1 MIWSESLTQ
10 RTNVSRVSLKKGECK
25 MKTVKFKEYIIIT
38 FGIILVALSVEYFFA
53 PNNIAAG
60 GVTGAAIVINA
71 IMPNLSIGI
80 ITLVLNVALFLVAFM
95 FIDGNFGVKT
105 IYASLGLS
113 IMLWII
119 EKFLNPI
126 AITNDLMM
134 ATVFGTLISAIGM
147 ALVFNENASTGGT
160 DILAKILNK
169 FFHLD
174 IGKSLLVVDFV
185 ITLASALVF
194 GIDVALYSMLSV
206 ILLGIIVDRVIEGF
220 NICKSVF
227 IISKRNDEIS
237 KFIIYSLDRGC
248 TFLNG
253 IGAYTGKSNN
263 ILYAVLSRSQF
274 IKLKKF
280 IKEIDPEAFITV
292 GEVHEVLGEGF
303 NDIE

>member
-1 MIWSESLTQ
+1 
-10 RTNVSRVSLKKGECK
+10 
-25 MKTVKFKEYIIIT
+25 MKIEKFKEYTIIT
-38 FGIILVALSVEYFFA
+38 VGIILVALSVEYFFA

-60 GVTGAAIVINA
+60 GVTGAAIVINE

-80 ITLVLNVALFLVAFM
+80 ITLVLNVALFVVAFM
-95 FIDGNFGVKT
+95 FVDGNFGVKT
-105 IYASLGLS
+105 VYSSLGLS
-113 IMLWII
+113 IILWII
-119 EKFLNPI
+119 EKFLNPM
-126 AITNDLMM
+126 AITKDLMM
-134 ATVFGTLISAIGM
+134 ATIFGTLISAIGM

-174 IGKSLLVVDFV
+174 IGKSLLMVDFI
-185 ITLASALVF
+185 ITFGSALVF
-194 GIDVALYSMLSV
+194 GIDLALYSILSV
-206 ILLGIIVDRVIEGF
+206 ILLGIIVDRLIEGF

-227 IISKRNDEIS
+227 IISRHSDEIS
-237 KFIIYSLDRGC
+237 KFIIYTLDRGC

-253 IGAYTGKSNN
+253 IGAYTGESNN

-303 NDIE
+303 GDLK

>member
-1 MIWSESLTQ
+1 
-10 RTNVSRVSLKKGECK
+10 

>member
-1 MIWSESLTQ
+1 
-10 RTNVSRVSLKKGECK
+10 
-25 MKTVKFKEYIIIT
+25 MKAEEFKEYIIMT
-38 FGIILVALSVEYFFA
+38 LGIILVALSVEYFFA

-71 IMPNLSIGI
+71 VMPNLSIGI
-80 ITLVLNVALFLVAFM
+80 ITLVLNVVLFLVAFA

-105 IYASLGLS
+105 VYASLGLS
-113 IMLWII
+113 ILLWII
-119 EKFLNPI
+119 EEFLNPV
-126 AITNDLMM
+126 AITNDLIM
-134 ATVFGTLISAIGM
+134 ATIFGTLISAIGM

-185 ITLASALVF
+185 ITSASALVF

-206 ILLGIIVDRVIEGF
+206 ILLGIIVDKLIEGF

-227 IISKRNDEIS
+227 IISRHNDEIS
-237 KFIIYSLDRGC
+237 KFIIDNLDRGC

-253 IGAYTGKSNN
+253 TGAYTGESNN
-263 ILYAVLSRSQF
+263 ILYAVVSRNQF
-274 IKLKKF
+274 IKLKRF
-280 IKEIDPEAFITV
+280 IKEIDPQSFITV

-303 NDIE
+303 KEID

>member
-1 MIWSESLTQ
+1 
-10 RTNVSRVSLKKGECK
+10 
-25 MKTVKFKEYIIIT
+25 MKSKLIKEYGIIT
-38 FGIILVALSVEYFFA
+38 LGIILVALSVEYFFA
-53 PNNIAAG
+53 PNKLAAG
-60 GVTGAAIVINA
+60 GITGAAIVINSLV
-71 IMPNLSIGI
+71 PKLSVGA
-80 ITLVLNVALFLVAFM
+80 TTFALNAVLFIVAFM

-113 IMLWII
+113 LIIWGI

-126 AITNDLMM
+126 AITNDILM
-134 ATVFGTLISAIGM
+134 ATIFGTLISAFGM

-169 FFHLD
+169 FFHID

-185 ITLASALVF
+185 ITFASALVF
-194 GIDVALYSMLSV
+194 GIDIGLYAMLSV
-206 ILLGIIVDRVIEGF
+206 ILLGIIVDRFIEGF
-220 NICKSVF
+220 NICKSIF
-227 IISKRNDEIS
+227 IISKKNDEIS
-237 KFIIYSLDRGC
+237 KYIMEELDRGC

-253 IGAYTGKSNN
+253 VGAYTKEECD

-280 IKEIDPEAFITV
+280 IKEIDSQAFITV

-303 NDIE
+303 KDMKQD

>member
-1 MIWSESLTQ
+1 
-10 RTNVSRVSLKKGECK
+10 
-25 MKTVKFKEYIIIT
+25 MKREKFKEYIVIT
-38 FGIILVALSVEYFFA
+38 IGIILVALSVEYFFA

-71 IMPNLSIGI
+71 IMPNLSIGV
-80 ITLVLNVALFLVAFM
+80 ITLVLNVVLFVVAFM
-95 FIDGNFGVKT
+95 FVDGNFGVKT

-113 IMLWII
+113 ILLWII

-134 ATVFGTLISAIGM
+134 ATIFGTLISAIGM

-174 IGKSLLVVDFV
+174 IGKSLLIVDFI
-185 ITLASALVF
+185 ITLTSALVF
-194 GIDVALYSMLSV
+194 GIDLALYSLLSV
-206 ILLGIIVDRVIEGF
+206 ILLGMTVDRVIEGF

-227 IISKRNDEIS
+227 IVSKHSDEIS

-253 IGAYTGKSNN
+253 IGAYTGESNN

-280 IKEIDPEAFITV
+280 IKDIDPEAFITV

-303 NDIE
+303 DDLK

>member
-1 MIWSESLTQ
+1 
-10 RTNVSRVSLKKGECK
+10 
-25 MKTVKFKEYIIIT
+25 MKTTKFKEYIIIT
-38 FGIILVALSVEYFFA
+38 LGIILVALSVEYFFA

-113 IMLWII
+113 IILWVI

-126 AITNDLMM
+126 AITSDLMM

-147 ALVFNENASTGGT
+147 AFVFNENASTGGT

-227 IISKRNDEIS
+227 IISKHNDEIS

-263 ILYAVLSRSQF
+263 ILYAVLSRSEF
-274 IKLKKF
+274 IKLKRF